1 MQTIFSILHVTA
13 AVFIIG
19 PLVVLPMTG
28 LRAVRL
34 GASAQVKNL
43 ATITGVFAWLSILV
57 AVFGFGLVPFV
68 DPADKLTYTTPWLLT
83 SIILY
88 VVAAALALIVVVPV
102 LRRVGARPE
111 TEAAVAR
118 DYRLV
123 AMSSGIMS
131 LLLVAVVVLMVWRP

>member
-1 MQTIFSILHVTA
+1 METIFGILHVTA

-57 AVFGFGLVPFV
+57 AALGVGLVPFV

-83 SIILY
+83 SILLY
-88 VVAAALALIVVVPV
+88 VIAASLALIVVVPV

-111 TEAAVAR
+111 TQAAVAR